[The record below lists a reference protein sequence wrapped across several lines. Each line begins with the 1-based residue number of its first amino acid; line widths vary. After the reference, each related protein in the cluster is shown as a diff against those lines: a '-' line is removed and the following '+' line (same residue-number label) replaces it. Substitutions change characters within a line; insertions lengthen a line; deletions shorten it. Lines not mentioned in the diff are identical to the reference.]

1 MTNRGRY
8 AAIALTVP
16 VGWQRSCL
24 PAAAPVNRA
33 AGGAVSS
40 SHSQAL
46 ALVTLVCWVITIS
59 LGAFMLRA
67 LIVRGILRRQ
77 RASEDRLPPVLLAG
91 HFSLALTG
99 LAVWASYLAA
109 GWIWLAW
116 LAVGL
121 LMPVIG
127 LGIST
132 VTLWTP
138 YPGPLADYPGPLAEP
153 GADEISGADAGAA
166 ARTDPAADTL
176 ASRLSAEDLA
186 DALDDEALACH
197 LVDDMVTRLL
207 SDPPAAAPRPRSP
220 LAALIPAGHG
230 IAAGTTFLL
239 AVLTA
244 AGSRVA

>member
-1 MTNRGRY
+1 MG
-8 AAIALTVP
+8 
-16 VGWQRSCL
+16 
-24 PAAAPVNRA
+24 
-33 AGGAVSS
+33 S

-67 LIVRGILRRQ
+67 LIVRGGLRRQ

-91 HFSLALTG
+91 HFSLAVTG

-109 GWIWLAW
+109 GWTWLAW

-127 LGIST
+127 LGLST

-138 YPGPLADYPGPLAEP
+138 YPGPPAEP
-153 GADEISGADAGAA
+153 GADTVTGPDAGAG
-166 ARTDPAADTL
+166 PAAHTL
-176 ASRLSAEDLA
+176 ASRLPAEDLA
-186 DALDDEALACH
+186 DALADEVKARHLIDAMLA
-197 LVDDMVTRLL
+197 RLL
-207 SDPPAAAPRPRSP
+207 SDPPSAAKPRSP

-230 IAAGTTFLL
+230 IAAGATFLL

-244 AGSRVA
+244 VGSRVA